1 MSMTSGSSRYFSQVA
16 ENWDAM
22 RAEYFTE
29 KVRQAAIE
37 KAYLRQDFIVADIG
51 AGTGFMSAG
60 LAPLVKK
67 VHVVDGSEEMLSVA
81 RGNLNGFDNLVYHEA
96 DGSSLPLLD
105 ESVDAVFANMY
116 LHHSTDP
123 QKAIRE
129 MVRILRP
136 GGRLVITDLDAHTH
150 EWMREEMADV
160 WLGFERSQL
169 YSWLREAGLVNLI
182 IDCSGENCCAQSQ
195 KSEDLPSQQDR
206 AEISVFVAAGTRRVG
221 GARQAVQEH
230 YGELAI
236 NSSSCCSP
244 SQSEQSGCCG
254 TDDLIS
260 IDSISDDGFPAGYS
274 LEDQRIV
281 PSEAADFS
289 LGCGNPI
296 AIANLRS
303 GETVLDI
310 GSGGGLDAFLSAR
323 QVGPGGKVIGVD
335 MTDAM
340 LERASRSAEKAGLSN
355 VEFRKGQ
362 AEALPVEDG
371 SVDVVISNC
380 VINLC
385 EDKGL
390 VFDEIARVLGTGGR
404 LEISDVVTDG
414 SFPAEFRSNPK
425 NWGGCVYGALPEREY
440 LDLISQAGLTD
451 IEVRRSPA
459 FESNL
464 GVKVYSIIVSARKN

>member
-105 ESVDAVFANMY
+105 ESVDAFFANMY
-116 LHHSTDP
+116 LHHNTDP

-195 KSEDLPSQQDR
+195 KTEDPPSQQDR
-206 AEISVFVAAGTRRVG
+206 AEVLA
-221 GARQAVQEH
+221 GAR
-230 YGELAI
+230 
-236 NSSSCCSP
+236 
-244 SQSEQSGCCG
+244 
-254 TDDLIS
+254 
-260 IDSISDDGFPAGYS
+260 
-274 LEDQRIV
+274 
-281 PSEAADFS
+281 
-289 LGCGNPI
+289 
-296 AIANLRS
+296 
-303 GETVLDI
+303 
-310 GSGGGLDAFLSAR
+310 
-323 QVGPGGKVIGVD
+323 
-335 MTDAM
+335 
-340 LERASRSAEKAGLSN
+340 
-355 VEFRKGQ
+355 
-362 AEALPVEDG
+362 
-371 SVDVVISNC
+371 
-380 VINLC
+380 
-385 EDKGL
+385 
-390 VFDEIARVLGTGGR
+390 
-404 LEISDVVTDG
+404 
-414 SFPAEFRSNPK
+414 
-425 NWGGCVYGALPEREY
+425 
-440 LDLISQAGLTD
+440 
-451 IEVRRSPA
+451 
-459 FESNL
+459 
-464 GVKVYSIIVSARKN
+464 